1 MKKKFGMLRFIAG
14 FYKVLGILFAVVS
27 ILAAVGVLLSS
38 ILGGAILEGFSSDL
52 GQLGVTAV
60 GGILGGILSAV
71 VILIGGGLAAICYF
85 AIGEAIMVF
94 LAIEENTRATAGLL
108 TRQGKEGV
116 SSATCHVPCA
126 T

>member
-14 FYKVLGILFAVVS
+14 VYKVLGILFAVVS

-71 VILIGGGLAAICYF
+71 VILVGGGLAAVSHF

-94 LAIEENTRATAGLL
+94 LAIEENTRVTAGLL
-108 TRQGKEGV
+108 TRQG
-116 SSATCHVPCA
+116 
-126 T
+126 

>member
-14 FYKVLGILFAVVS
+14 FYKTLGILLAGAS
-27 ILAAVGVLLSS
+27 ILAAVGILLSS
-38 ILGGAILEGFSSDL
+38 ILGGAVLEGFSGEFGL
-52 GQLGVTAV
+52 QGVTAV

-71 VILIGGGLAAICYF
+71 VLLIGGGLAAISHF

-108 TRQGKEGV
+108 TRQG
-116 SSATCHVPCA
+116 
-126 T
+126 

>member
-14 FYKVLGILFAVVS
+14 FYKVLGILLAVVS
-27 ILAAVGVLLSS
+27 ILAAVGILLSS
-38 ILGGAILEGFSSDL
+38 ILGGAILEGFSGDL
-52 GQLGVTAV
+52 GLQGVTAV

-71 VILIGGGLAAICYF
+71 VFLIGGGLAAICHF

-108 TRQGKEGV
+108 TRQG
-116 SSATCHVPCA
+116 
-126 T
+126 

>member
-14 FYKVLGILFAVVS
+14 FYKVLGIFLAGAS
-27 ILAAVGVLLSS
+27 ILAAVGILLSS
-38 ILGGAILEGFSSDL
+38 ILGGAILEGFSGEFGL
-52 GQLGVTAV
+52 QGVTAV

-71 VILIGGGLAAICYF
+71 VLLVGGGQAAISHY

-108 TRQGKEGV
+108 TRQG
-116 SSATCHVPCA
+116 
-126 T
+126 

>member
-108 TRQGKEGV
+108 TRQG
-116 SSATCHVPCA
+116 
-126 T
+126 

>member
-14 FYKVLGILFAVVS
+14 FYKILGILLAVVS

-38 ILGGAILEGFSSDL
+38 ILGGAILEGFSGDL
-52 GQLGVTAV
+52 GLQGLTAV

-71 VILIGGGLAAICYF
+71 VILIGGGLAAICHF

-108 TRQGKEGV
+108 TRQG
-116 SSATCHVPCA
+116 
-126 T
+126 